1 MPIFKIVGYVVA
13 VLGLLCGVL
22 LLLSPLTVIAV
33 HGMELAGKTVAI
45 GVLFVL
51 LSGMGI
57 VLAGLGGGGKNAVDR
72 MAYQIGSA
80 WLVLGVLAIL
90 ALVLDLI
97 GLISTGLTVIWWVMA
112 VGCVISGSVA
122 VMMGSKS

>member
-1 MPIFKIVGYVVA
+1 MPIFKIVGYMVA

-22 LLLSPLTVIAV
+22 LLLSPLNAIAA
-33 HGMELAGKTVAI
+33 HGMELAAKSVPL

-51 LSGMGI
+51 LSGLGI
-57 VLAGLGGGGKNAVDR
+57 VLAGFGSGGKNAVDR

-90 ALVLDLI
+90 MLVLDLI
-97 GLISTGLTVIWWVMA
+97 GLISAGITVIWWVMA
-112 VGCVISGSVA
+112 TACVVVGSIA
-122 VMMGSKS
+122 VMTGSKT